1 MRKFLSLLLSAAML
15 VTLLSAV
22 TLNAFAA
29 DDTIEAAVTEMTV
42 AGNKIFVY
50 APKSELIVSSTVTAP
65 CFIVFGDEAYTAET
79 AKAEAE
85 ASGLAKLVASEGATV
100 VFINPQGETW
110 AEADNG
116 VYSALLNMYSNTST
130 DTFVDGIA
138 KSIHPM
144 TGAEETKIL
153 GGVESRIY
161 MYAEGAGADF
171 VAANYMETCLWT
183 AWYGVT
189 YDRTPT
195 SVTLFNPTEIPAAES
210 PAVIAVAVVNGPA
223 DTAEKLAGLTDKIV
237 VGTSSV
243 KDGFDAAWIAANYS
257 KISGAYRSQAGQL
270 LPMIDW
276 AAQGIEAK
284 VETFT
289 VATSPDNAS
298 AAYKGTEEHPI
309 NVVTY
314 YAKDLD
320 VAKGNVPLVLCFHG
334 GGNTALYEA
343 QATEWPLIG
352 KEHGFITVSVD
363 LHDPNCTATEIVE
376 LIDKLKEEYSI
387 DASRIYASG
396 FSMGGVKSWDLF
408 EQHPEVFAGLAPM
421 DATAAPGTDSYNQS
435 VANPNKDVLTP
446 VFFVGGQASPLVELA
461 NQDNAEGPDKDKV
474 KNRIAYAFGVNDVI
488 QKYSYNANVNLWWG
502 INGGIVY
509 QVTDKV
515 AFKDSTLNVNLFR
528 SADGRY
534 YTALADASNQ
544 SHEVYA
550 RNSWA
555 AWDFL
560 SQFSRNEDGSISINP
575 VTYTLASDD
584 GKITDN
590 SYNTGVAVTFT
601 DVFESNWFYSSVRY
615 AVENGLMSGVG
626 DNKFSPNVNLTRG
639 SVWTILA
646 RMNDVDTTDSSPWYQ
661 KGLDWAVEN
670 EVSDGL
676 RYGDGLSRQEL
687 ATMLYRYTDQPDVEN
702 PFAILNDYPDASS
715 VDDWAVDAMVWAV
728 ENGIITGK
736 TQGSGTVLDPRGNT
750 TRAEAVTI
758 LQRYCELGD

>member
-22 TLNAFAA
+22 TLNASAA

-50 APKSELIVSSTVTAP
+50 APKSELTVHSEITAP
-65 CFIVFGDEAYTAET
+65 CFMVFGDEAYTAET

-85 ASGLAKLVASEGATV
+85 ASGLAKLAASEGATV

-110 AEADNG
+110 GEADVG
-116 VYSALLNMYSNTST
+116 VYTAMFDMYSNST
-130 DTFVDGIA
+130 DGTNFVDGIT
-138 KSIHPM
+138 KSVNPF
-144 TGAEETKIL
+144 TGQEESQIL
-153 GGVESRIY
+153 GGKESRIY
-161 MYAEGAGADF
+161 LYAEGKGADF
-171 VAANYMETCLWT
+171 VAANYMKAISLVMTFPD
-183 AWYGVT
+183 GFSMSF
-189 YDRTPT
+189 DRTPT

-210 PAVIAVAVVNGPA
+210 SASIAVAVVNGPA
-223 DTAEKLAGLTDKIV
+223 DTAEKLADLTDKV
-237 VGTSSV
+237 VVATSSV
-243 KDGFDAAWIAANYS
+243 KDGFDAKWILDNYS
-257 KISGAYRSQAGQL
+257 KISGAYRSQAGQI

-276 AAQGIEAK
+276 AAQGITVKA
-284 VETFT
+284 ETFT

-309 NVVTY
+309 TVVTY
-314 YAKDLD
+314 YAEDLN
-320 VAKGNVPLVLCFHG
+320 VKTGNVPLVLCFHG

-363 LHDPNCTATEIVE
+363 LHHPNCTATEIVE
-376 LIDKLKEEYSI
+376 LIDQLKEEYSI

-396 FSMGGVKSWDLF
+396 FSMGSVKSWDLF
-408 EQHPEVFAGLAPM
+408 EQHPTVFAGLAPM
-421 DATAAPGTDSYNQS
+421 DGSEVPGHDSWANP
-435 VANPNKDVLTP
+435 VANPNKDVVTP
-446 VFFVGGQASPLVELA
+446 VFYVGGQTSPLPEMA
-461 NQDNAEGPDKDKV
+461 NQDQKIQD
-474 KNRIAYAFGVNDVI
+474 RIAYAFGVNGVI

-502 INGGIVY
+502 VNGGVVY

-560 SQFSRNEDGSISINP
+560 SQFSRNEDGSISISD

-584 GKITDN
+584 GKITNN

-601 DVFESNWFYSSVRY
+601 DVFESNWFYPAVQY
-615 AVENGLMSGVG
+615 AVENGLMGSTG
-626 DNKFSPNVNLTRG
+626 DNKFSPNDDLTRG

-646 RMNDVDTTDSSPWYQ
+646 RMNDVDPTGGSPWYQ

-670 EVSDGL
+670 EVSDGTDPGGKIT
-676 RYGDGLSRQEL
+676 REQL
-687 ATMLYRYTDQPDVEN
+687 ATMLYRYADSPEADASVL
-702 PFAILNDYPDASS
+702 AGYPDSS
-715 VDDWAVDAMVWAV
+715 AVGDWAEKAMAWAV
-728 ENGIITGK
+728 ENGIITNADGK
-736 TQGSGTVLDPRGNT
+736 LLPGGTTD
-750 TRAEAVTI
+750 RAQAATM
-758 LQRYCELGD
+758 LMRYCEKLGK

>member
-22 TLNAFAA
+22 TLNASAA

-50 APKSELIVSSTVTAP
+50 APKSELTVSSTCTAP
-65 CFIVFGDEAYTAET
+65 AFMVFGDEAYTAET

-85 ASGLAKLVASEGATV
+85 ASGLAKLAASEGATV

-110 AEADNG
+110 GEADVG
-116 VYSALLNMYSNTST
+116 VYTAMIDMYSNSSN
-130 DTFVDGIA
+130 DTFVNGIA
-138 KSIHPM
+138 KSVNFM
-144 TGAEETKIL
+144 TGTEETKIL
-153 GGVESRIY
+153 GGYESRIY
-161 MYAEGAGADF
+161 LYAEGKGADF
-171 VAANYMETCLWT
+171 VAANYAKAVALNLTFPDGFSMSF
-183 AWYGVT
+183 
-189 YDRTPT
+189 DRTPT
-195 SVTLFNPTEIPAAES
+195 SVTLFNPTEIPAAEGS
-210 PAVIAVAVVNGPA
+210 ASIAVAVVNGPA
-223 DTAEKLAGLTDKIV
+223 DTAEKLAGLTDADKIV
-237 VGTSSV
+237 VDTSSV
-243 KDGFDAAWIAANYS
+243 KDGFDTKWILDNYS
-257 KISGAYRSQAGQL
+257 KISGAYRSEAGQI

-276 AAQGIEAK
+276 AAQGIVEK

-298 AAYKGTEEHPI
+298 AAYKGTDEHPI

-314 YAKDLD
+314 YANDLD
-320 VAKGNVPLVLCFHG
+320 VEKGNVPLVLCFHG
-334 GGNTALYEA
+334 GGGTALGEA
-343 QATEWPLIG
+343 EFTEWPLIG

-363 LHDPNCTATEIVE
+363 LHHPNCTATEIVE
-376 LIDKLKEEYSI
+376 LIDQLKEEYSI

-396 FSMGGVKSWDLF
+396 FSMGSVKSWDLF
-408 EQHPEVFAGLAPM
+408 EQHPTVFAGLAPM
-421 DATAAPGTDSYNQS
+421 DGSEVPGHDSWANP
-435 VANPNKDVLTP
+435 VANPNKDVVTP
-446 VFFVGGQASPLVELA
+446 VFYVGGQTSPLPEMA
-461 NQDNAEGPDKDKV
+461 NQDQKIQD
-474 KNRIAYAFGVNDVI
+474 RIAYAFGVNGVI

-502 INGGIVY
+502 VNGGVVY

-560 SQFSRNEDGSISINP
+560 SQFSRNEDGSISISD

-584 GKITDN
+584 GKITNN

-601 DVFESNWFYSSVRY
+601 DVFESNWFYPSVQY
-615 AVENGLMSGVG
+615 AVENGLMGSTG
-626 DNKFSPNVNLTRG
+626 DNKFSPNDNLTRG

-646 RMNDVDTTDSSPWYQ
+646 RMNDVDTTGGSPWYQ

-670 EVSDGL
+670 EVSDGTDPGGKIT
-676 RYGDGLSRQEL
+676 REQL
-687 ATMLYRYTDQPDVEN
+687 ATMLYRYADSPE
-702 PFAILNDYPDASS
+702 ADASVLADYS
-715 VDDWAVDAMVWAV
+715 DSSAVSGWAEKAMAWAVK
-728 ENGIITGK
+728 EGIITGK
-736 TQGSGTVLDPRGNT
+736 TQGSGTVLDPQGIT
-750 TRAEAVTI
+750 TRAEAAAI
-758 LQRYCELGD
+758 LQRYCEKLDK